1 MRRIFAIGAIAP
13 LLVAAV
19 ALALVPAEAAAEVRR
34 LEVVGAVPAD
44 PDLRTEEPLRR
55 AALEAALDEAVS
67 RVARGLLAGP
77 DGEAPDV
84 DLDEILGESTDYA
97 LRYRVLEERGE
108 RRALLVDDPDVAT
121 EFVVLV
127 EVHVDVDR
135 VAARLESAGLAATL
149 GTGHSFELELL
160 EVPSERAFA
169 AVRRALVEQAGAE
182 RAIPVELEP
191 GRAVLRVEAAQG
203 SKTAVSRLLA
213 ADLGPRISL
222 QSLGSAGGTVRMR
235 LFELAPEEPR
245 DDPVSTVRPV
255 P

>member
-1 MRRIFAIGAIAP
+1 MGRFFAIAAAL
-13 LLVAAV
+13 LLVAG
-19 ALALVPAEAAAEVRR
+19 LVSAEVRR

-44 PDLRTEEPLRR
+44 ADRPTDEPLRR

-77 DGEAPDV
+77 EGEAPDV
-84 DLDEILGESTDYA
+84 DLDEILGEPTNYA

-108 RRALLVDDPDVAT
+108 RRALLVDDPDVAM

-135 VAARLESAGLAATL
+135 VAARLEAAGLAATL

-182 RAIPVELEP
+182 SAVPVELET

-203 SKTAVSRLLA
+203 SKAAVSRLLA
-213 ADLGPRISL
+213 ADLGPGISL

-235 LFELAPEEPR
+235 LFELPPETPPSDPAPA
-245 DDPVSTVRPV
+245 VRPV